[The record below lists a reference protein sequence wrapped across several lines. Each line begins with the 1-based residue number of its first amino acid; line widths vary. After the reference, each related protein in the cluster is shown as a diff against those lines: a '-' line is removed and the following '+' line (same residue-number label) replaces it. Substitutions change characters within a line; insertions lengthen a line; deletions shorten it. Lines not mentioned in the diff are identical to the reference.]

1 MKKVVASLLLV
12 TILSGCGARVAL
24 QPKTGNTLP
33 VKPLAATSVPT
44 PGQLMTADTQARP
57 KRSDEQINKS
67 EERQDDKFDL
77 PPKG

>member
-1 MKKVVASLLLV
+1 MTKRVASLLLAAV
-12 TILSGCGARVAL
+12 LSGCGARVAL
-24 QPKTGNTLP
+24 QPKTGNSLP

-44 PGQLMTADTQARP
+44 AAQLMTADTQARP